1 MWGVAGR
8 LRSEFLLG
16 QPPFTVCMESPA
28 GILWATGPAGLST
41 SVFPELSGCIQL
53 VAGSLENTLWSAWRD
68 IHSQTREREY
78 VNEVNSPFMQ
88 DAGITVIPD
97 PIAVNGHALDY
108 QNSPFMQDLGITV
121 IPDPGWMSLSESL
134 VHIAKGGWPYKQ
146 EFTSRSASHP
156 PHTAGV
162 GRPTGPDAQS
172 MSAGPDMQI
181 ADGGWPCKQEFSP
194 RPASHPPTYCRGGQ
208 ATGPDAQSM
217 SAGPSMQA
225 AKEGRPSKNSFPGQ
239 PATPHTLQRW
249 AGLLG
254 QKPKACR
261 LTHLCRLQREAGPA
275 RIHS

>member
-41 SVFPELSGCIQL
+41 SVDH
-53 VAGSLENTLWSAWRD
+53 WRTRYGLHGGTY
-68 IHSQTREREY
+68 IHRQ
-78 VNEVNSPFMQ
+78 
-88 DAGITVIPD
+88 G
-97 PIAVNGHALDY
+97 ALDY

-194 RPASHPPTYCRGGQ
+194 RPASHPPHT
-208 ATGPDAQSM
+208 
-217 SAGPSMQA
+217 AGV
-225 AKEGRPSKNSFPGQ
+225 GRP
-239 PATPHTLQRW
+239 
-249 AGLLG
+249 LG
-254 QKPKACR
+254 QMPKACR
-261 LTHLCRLQREAGPA
+261 PAPLCRLQRKAGPA
-275 RIHS
+275 RIHSQASRPPPTHCRGCKGRQAQPEFIPRPAGHLPHTAEMPASQHMPYFPFLMLSSARNSPPLLLCPKPGHGPKHFMLYQFQFF